1 MIGDLLQNS
10 LDIYLDAAP
19 WLLLGLIA
27 AGLIKAWLPEG
38 LLQRWLGGH
47 GPWPVVKAAFIGA
60 PLPLCSCGV
69 IPAALGL
76 RRGGASRSATVSFLI
91 ATPETGV
98 DSVALSY
105 AMLGP
110 VMAVVRPVAA
120 ILSAIVTGL
129 LTTLVPQARP
139 ASMQANIPVSG
150 CSSGSCCSS
159 GCSSTPPA
167 KPGSLAITIQG
178 LRYAASDILDD
189 IALWLAIGILLAGA
203 VATWV
208 PPQAL
213 AAWGSG
219 LPAMGLM
226 LLVGIP
232 MYICA
237 TASTPVAAALLLA
250 GVSPGTVLV
259 FLLAGPA
266 TNLATLA
273 VLRKELGHGVLA
285 VYLGGISL
293 SSIGLGLLLDRLVN
307 SLDLDIAAQ
316 LGSGGEMLPVWLAW
330 SCGLVLAVLAIRPIR
345 RKIMPG

>member
-19 WLLLGLIA
+19 WLLLGLII
-27 AGLIKAWLPEG
+27 AGLLKAWLPEG
-38 LLQRWLGGH
+38 LLNRWLGGH
-47 GPWPVVKAAFIGA
+47 GPWPVVKAAVIGA

-69 IPAALGL
+69 LPAALGL

-98 DSVALSY
+98 DSIAVSY

-110 VMAVVRPVAA
+110 VMAVVRPIAA
-120 ILSAIVTGL
+120 ILSAITTGL
-129 LTTLVPQARP
+129 LTTLVPETARTLP
-139 ASMQANIPVSG
+139 GIAAVAACSG
-150 CSSGSCCSS
+150 GSCCSS
-159 GCSSTPPA
+159 GCSAPAA
-167 KPGSLAITIQG
+167 KPGLLATTLQG

-189 IALWLAIGILLAGA
+189 IALWLAIGIVLAGV

-213 AAWGSG
+213 AEWGSG
-219 LPAMGLM
+219 LPAMLLM

-237 TASTPVAAALLLA
+237 TASTPVAAALMLA
-250 GVSPGTVLV
+250 GISPGTVLV
-259 FLLAGPA
+259 LLLAGPA

-273 VLRKELGHGVLA
+273 VLRKELGAGILA
-285 VYLGGISL
+285 VYLAGIAL
-293 SSIGLGLLLDRLVN
+293 SSIGLGLLLDGLVSN
-307 SLDLDIAAQ
+307 LGLDIAAQ
-316 LGSGGEMLPVWLAW
+316 LGAGGEMIPIWLAW
-330 SCGLVLAVLAIRPIR
+330 STGLLLAVLAIRPIR
-345 RKIMPG
+345 RKILPG